1 MKSDA
6 MLHSLCALGGAL
18 LVAVFLFTSVAAV
31 SIPVTSPNDG
41 IGVNGDCTLR
51 EAIEAANS
59 DSVLDACPA
68 GSGADVI
75 LIPEGTITLSIVP
88 QPLSPNRRE

>member
-18 LVAVFLFTSVAAV
+18 LVAVFLFASVAAV

-59 DSVLDACPA
+59 DSVLDACPRVRVRM
-68 GSGADVI
+68 S
-75 LIPEGTITLSIVP
+75 SS
-88 QPLSPNRRE
+88 SPKARLPFP